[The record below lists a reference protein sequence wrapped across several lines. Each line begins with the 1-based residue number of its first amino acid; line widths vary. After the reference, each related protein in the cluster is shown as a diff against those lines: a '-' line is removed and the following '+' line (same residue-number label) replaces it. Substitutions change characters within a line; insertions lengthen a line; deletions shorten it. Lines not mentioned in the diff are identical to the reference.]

1 MHHLEPSDSGPTANS
16 QHLEQYNNDVEI
28 AYFRGFFSGG
38 PGSNRGF
45 PVRGIAPHGVAPFLN
60 PTTQG
65 LLSSC
70 AQGSACAVPIG
81 GFTQWE
87 SSVEVRFDVS
97 GPLGAATFCDAAD
110 VSGKEVDIRLTWLH
124 LACGVGVRYATPVG
138 PIRLDVGYRIQPLQV
153 LGFPDEAAVAAKYPS
168 FGTQPQTANLPFA
181 FAFGLGE
188 AF

>member
-1 MHHLEPSDSGPTANS
+1 M
-16 QHLEQYNNDVEI
+16 V
-28 AYFRGFFSGG
+28 
-38 PGSNRGF
+38 
-45 PVRGIAPHGVAPFLN
+45 PFLN

-97 GPLGAATFCDAAD
+97 GPFGAATFCDAAD
-110 VSGKEVDIRLTWLH
+110 VSGKEVDIRLTCLH
-124 LACGVGVRYATPVG
+124 LSCGVGVRYATPVG
-138 PIRLDVGYRIQPLQV
+138 PIRLDIGYRIQPLQV
-153 LGFPDEAAVAAKYPS
+153 IGFPDEAAVAAKYPS
-168 FGTQPQTANLPFA
+168 FGTQPQTGNLPFA